1 MEHQGLTKYMN
12 LELSNNEKLAF
23 DILFSK
29 IDDDLLRSE
38 DVKFWEYM
46 GATNFL
52 HPTYKNVLVF
62 QNRLTRETYRISYD
76 IFDLAEV

>member
-1 MEHQGLTKYMN
+1 MEQQGLTKYMN
-12 LELSNNEKLAF
+12 LELCNNEKLAF

-46 GATNFL
+46 GATNYQ
-52 HPTYKNVLVF
+52 HPTHKNVLVF
-62 QNRLTRETYRISYD
+62 QNRLTKKAYRISYD